1 MGTLSIID
9 VILIFFGCAHAALM
23 TILYILSL
31 STAEGTTMSKK
42 MGNTNDKADEYFEK
56 GKSMSNDV
64 LKKRFGERQWVV

>member
-31 STAEGTTMSKK
+31 STAEGSTKSKK
-42 MGNTNDKADEYFEK
+42 IDQQIVN
-56 GKSMSNDV
+56 
-64 LKKRFGERQWVV
+64 